1 MHAQGRLRAIIFDF
15 NGVIADDETP
25 HFLTFQQALQE
36 DGLALTKEDYYGAYL
51 GMDER
56 NCATALAESVTGT
69 QDPVRIQRILERKA
83 ALFRDYTAT
92 YKPQLFPGVVEFVK
106 RAGQRY
112 RLAIASGGRREQIDF
127 ALRDTAIEKDF
138 AVIASAEDT
147 AIGKPDPVIYHVAL
161 NRINHLEPRPQP
173 PISPEECLVIEDSLA
188 GIRSAKAAG
197 MLVIGLATT
206 YPAEQLSEAHLVIP
220 SLEGL
225 SMDRLE
231 KLFRE
236 EMR

>member
-1 MHAQGRLRAIIFDF
+1 MGVAGLRAIIFDF

-36 DGLALTKEDYYGAYL
+36 DGLALTEEDYYGTYL

-56 NCATALAESVTGT
+56 NCATALVESVIGI
-69 QDPVRIQRILERKA
+69 QDPVRIQRILDRKA
-83 ALFRDYTAT
+83 ALFRDYTARH
-92 YKPQLFPGVVEFVK
+92 KPQLFPGVVEFVN
-106 RAGQRY
+106 RAGERY

-127 ALRDTAIEKDF
+127 ALRDTPIEKDF
-138 AVIASAEDT
+138 AVIGSAEDT
-147 AIGKPDPVIYHVAL
+147 TIGKPDPAIYQLTL
-161 NRINHLEPRPQP
+161 NRINRLEPRPQP
-173 PISPEECLVIEDSLA
+173 PIGPEECLVIEDSLA
-188 GIRSAKAAG
+188 GIHSAKAAG
-197 MLVIGLATT
+197 MQVIGLATT
-206 YPAEQLSEAHLVIP
+206 YPADRLLEAHLVLP

-236 EMR
+236 ESR

>member
-36 DGLALTKEDYYGAYL
+36 DGLTLTKEDYYGAYL

-56 NCATALAESVTGT
+56 NCATALVESVIGT

-92 YKPQLFPGVVEFVK
+92 HKPQLFPGAAEFVK
-106 RAGQRY
+106 LAGQRY

-127 ALRDTAIEKDF
+127 ALRDTPIVKDF

-147 AIGKPDPVIYHVAL
+147 SIGKPDPAIYHVAL
-161 NRINHLEPRPQP
+161 SQINRLEPRPQP

-197 MLVIGLATT
+197 MPVIGLATT
-206 YPAEQLSEAHLVIP
+206 YPPERLSEAHLTIP

-225 SMDRLE
+225 SMDCLE

-236 EMR
+236 EVY